1 MDKTQAILLL
11 DDNSKKIVKT
21 NISDFSLHNIS
32 FVNNLGEITDEML
45 SATRN
50 VIILEGFLRG
60 STGLSDL
67 RLYKALE
74 DLQYFYIGSDEL
86 LITEASSIAHVFHA
100 DIATLSYDVISAAL
114 YKDTSLEEH
123 DKNFVS
129 DSVEFA
135 KLVCK
140 NNNEFDKKIVELAHE
155 YLASA
160 YCITQL
166 NRELKSEHRK
176 VVRLEANNE
185 KVNNENS
192 MLTESYTEMLEKAHA
207 LNLSLRD
214 YEHILTKDIY
224 EKLKLHNYPN
234 RPQIIYLK
242 EYEEL
247 NHLYSLI
254 NTLFEVFR
262 IQGKNSVKVL
272 QLLDSTKCNRAK
284 VLPEYFTLVENGY
297 LLKDIITNDFI
308 CKIGDYTR
316 ILDTLLTNRAGLN
329 VLIIVDC
336 KDYNDTVIGGS
347 FLQFNMCRNVK
358 HLENYGLISA
368 NTIVNNS
375 DNELYLSWDHYENY
389 DSFESNDEKFL
400 FLSAQPIIQKVL
412 ELSQIFH
419 ESV

>member
-11 DDNSKKIVKT
+11 DDNSKRIVKT
-21 NISDFSLHNIS
+21 NITDLSLHNIL
-32 FVNNLGEITDEML
+32 FVNNLGEITDDMI
-45 SATRN
+45 SSTKN
-50 VIILEGFLRG
+50 VIVLEGFLRG

-67 RLYKALE
+67 RLYKALQE
-74 DLQYFYIGSDEL
+74 LQYFYIGQDEV
-86 LITEASSIAHVFHA
+86 LIKEASSVAHVFHA
-100 DIATLSYDVISAAL
+100 NIATLNYDIISAAL
-114 YKDTSLEEH
+114 YRDISLEEVNV
-123 DKNFVS
+123 DFVG
-129 DSVEFA
+129 DSVAFA
-135 KLVCK
+135 RAICK
-140 NNNEFDKKIVELAHE
+140 NNNEFDKKFVELAQE
-155 YLASA
+155 FLAAES
-160 YCITQL
+160 CITKLQK
-166 NRELKSEHRK
+166 ELKSEHKK
-176 VVRLEANNE
+176 VIRLEANNE
-185 KVNNENS
+185 KINNENE
-192 MLTESYTEMLEKAHA
+192 MLTGSYAEMLAKAHE
-207 LNLSLRD
+207 LNLNLQE

-224 EKLKLHNYPN
+224 DKLKLHNYPN

-284 VLPEYFTLVENGY
+284 VLPEYFTLIENGY
-297 LLKDIITNDFI
+297 LLKDVITNDFI
-308 CKIGDYTR
+308 CKIGDYSR
-316 ILDTLLTNRAGLN
+316 ILDTLLTNRASLD

-358 HLENYGLISA
+358 HLENYGLIPE

-375 DNELYLSWDHYENY
+375 DNDLFLSWDHYVNY
-389 DSFESNDEKFL
+389 NDFEDNDEKFL
-400 FLSAQPIIQKVL
+400 FLSSQPIIQKIL
-412 ELSQIFH
+412 ELSQIFQ